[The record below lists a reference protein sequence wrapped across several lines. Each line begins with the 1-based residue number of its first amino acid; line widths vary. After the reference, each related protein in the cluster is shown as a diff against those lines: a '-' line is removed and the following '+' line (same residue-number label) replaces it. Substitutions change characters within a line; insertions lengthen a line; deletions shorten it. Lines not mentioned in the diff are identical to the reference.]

1 MLEARYFKTMADKI
15 IFFLEDSFQTLN
27 RLTMKRYC
35 DVLLEILNGGP
46 DLYKKMM
53 FSCLSFQ
60 NPGKICEHD
69 LFYLFETFKQKESFY
84 FYNDLINRKNVPR
97 DFNQVTDDSD

>member
-1 MLEARYFKTMADKI
+1 MADKI

-35 DVLLEILNGGP
+35 DVLLEIFNGGP
-46 DLYKKMM
+46 DLYKKMI

-60 NPGKICEHD
+60 TPGKICEHD

-97 DFNQVTDDSD
+97 DFN